1 MSSKA
6 LIELTKNEL
15 KNTNYGRILLLEK
28 FEQLIEFVNTEKK
41 LKIGVIGGSKN
52 EPEILLLEKLKFEVD
67 VTTLGIDKDDYF
79 LDLNEKDNDLPEFNF
94 DLVLC
99 GQVLEHI
106 WNISNFVENISK
118 VLSKETFVF
127 VHCPKSNIH
136 HGHTY
141 YSSGYSKE
149 FLEKIFSIENISII
163 ESGELGTPRLYTSTH
178 LVKDWLNTDEINN
191 GKINYRTWYSFLWN
205 LKNKKP
211 EINKYIKNIQFIFS
225 LKRVLVNSLLKIL
238 KNDTEDDKLI
248 KSESYIFLQNQ

>member
-118 VLSKETFVF
+118 VLQLQT
-127 VHCPKSNIH
+127 
-136 HGHTY
+136 
-141 YSSGYSKE
+141 
-149 FLEKIFSIENISII
+149 
-163 ESGELGTPRLYTSTH
+163 
-178 LVKDWLNTDEINN
+178 INL
-191 GKINYRTWYSFLWN
+191 F
-205 LKNKKP
+205 
-211 EINKYIKNIQFIFS
+211 
-225 LKRVLVNSLLKIL
+225 
-238 KNDTEDDKLI
+238 
-248 KSESYIFLQNQ
+248 